1 MKNLKQT
8 IKSSVI
14 LMFGFALFIGCKN
27 ENKTPEV
34 RDIQTSEIPET
45 AAPAVIVIPLPDMI
59 FDVEQF
65 GEKGM
70 QNSQP
75 LSVSD
80 LKKLQIDKIDEYF
93 PGTEN
98 DLSEVNYYLLKEM
111 YSGKEGK
118 ILLISRTSEM
128 ENNAWLA
135 TYDTKDQLTDSKK
148 VFYDEWAES
157 MMQTTSEIKNNTIII
172 SEHELDMEAEK
183 TITKT
188 KVFQVGKDLKFKEV
202 QP

>member
-1 MKNLKQT
+1 
-8 IKSSVI
+8 
-14 LMFGFALFIGCKN
+14 
-27 ENKTPEV
+27 
-34 RDIQTSEIPET
+34 
-45 AAPAVIVIPLPDMI
+45 
-59 FDVEQF
+59 FDLEQF
-65 GEKGM
+65 GEKEI
-70 QNSQP
+70 QNNQP
-75 LSVSD
+75 LSGSD
-80 LKKLQIDKIDEYF
+80 LKELQIDKIDKYF
-93 PGTEN
+93 PDTNGS
-98 DLSEVNYYLLKEM
+98 LSGIDYYLLKEM
-111 YSGKEGK
+111 YSGIEGK

-188 KVFQVGKDLKFKEV
+188 KAFQVGKNLKFVENHS
-202 QP
+202 

>member
-1 MKNLKQT
+1 MKNFNQT
-8 IKSSVI
+8 IIPFVV
-14 LMFGFALFIGCKN
+14 LMFGFELFIGCKN
-27 ENKTPEV
+27 ENKTTEV
-34 RDIQTSEIPET
+34 KNFKTSEISENHAPE
-45 AAPAVIVIPLPDMI
+45 IIPLPDMN
-59 FDVEQF
+59 FDLEQF
-65 GEKGM
+65 GEKEI
-70 QNSQP
+70 QNNQP
-75 LSVSD
+75 LSGSD
-80 LKKLQIDKIDEYF
+80 LKELQIDKIDKYF
-93 PGTEN
+93 PDTNGS
-98 DLSEVNYYLLKEM
+98 LSGIDYYLLKEM
-111 YSGKEGK
+111 YSGIEGK

-188 KVFQVGKDLKFKEV
+188 KAFQVGKNLKFVENHS
-202 QP
+202 